1 MDFNEL
7 YSIKNEAERVN
18 RTYDIFDEEKKI
30 FFKGGAGRVYNHS
43 TVY

>member
-18 RTYDIFDEEKKI
+18 RTYDIFDEEKI
-30 FFKGGAGRVYNHS
+30 NAMY
-43 TVY
+43 YC